1 MKGQILGYVRVS
13 SLDQNTD
20 RQLVGVEVDLTFTDK
35 LSGKN
40 IDRPQLEA
48 LQLHSRAGD
57 VVVIHSLDRLARNLS
72 DLLTL
77 VKYFTAKGVTVR
89 FIKENL
95 TFDGSDSP
103 MANLTLAIFGA
114 VAEFERAIIS
124 ERQREGIAIA
134 KQKGVYKG
142 RKPCL
147 TNEQILRLKEECKKG
162 NKAAVAR
169 EYGITRETLYKYLK
183 TEIRV

>member
-20 RQLVGVEVDLTFTDK
+20 RQLVGVEIDLTFTDK

-48 LQLHSRAGD
+48 LKLHSRAGD
-57 VVVIHSLDRLARNLS
+57 EVVIHSLDRLARNLS

-89 FIKENL
+89 GVAGL
-95 TFDGSDSP
+95 RYDG
-103 MANLTLAIFGA
+103 
-114 VAEFERAIIS
+114 
-124 ERQREGIAIA
+124 
-134 KQKGVYKG
+134 
-142 RKPCL
+142 
-147 TNEQILRLKEECKKG
+147 
-162 NKAAVAR
+162 
-169 EYGITRETLYKYLK
+169 
-183 TEIRV
+183 